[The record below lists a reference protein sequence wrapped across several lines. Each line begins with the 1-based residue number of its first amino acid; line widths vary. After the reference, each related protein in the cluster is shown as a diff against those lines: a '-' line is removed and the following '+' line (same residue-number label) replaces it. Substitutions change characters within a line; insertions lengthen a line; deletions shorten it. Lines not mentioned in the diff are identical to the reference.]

1 MKGDKK
7 GIEALNKVL
16 KNELTA
22 INQYFL
28 HARMFR
34 NWGLEKLND
43 YQYKQ
48 SIRVM
53 KEADELIERV
63 LFLEGLPNLQ
73 NLGKL
78 LIGENV
84 VECLQGDLKY
94 EQTIQRPLL
103 IEAIALC
110 EETQDYVSR
119 DLLEELL
126 EGCEKAIDWLETQ
139 QSLIDNVTLPGPPLI
154 CIPTTA
160 GTSADVSQFAIINNE
175 MERVKIAIISKAV
188 VPDVALIDPSAT
200 LTMSPYLT
208 ACTGIDALVHA
219 IEAFVST
226 AHSPIFDVHALEA
239 IRLISAHLLDAL
251 AKPDDMGLRSSLM
264 RASLEA
270 GLAFS
275 NASLGAV
282 HAMAHSLGGY
292 LGLPHGECNAI
303 LLDHVMDFNFENAG
317 DRYGKIAEA
326 MGLDL
331 RNLTTREKK
340 QALLGVIA
348 RLKKDAGISRTLG
361 DRGTRMSD
369 IPALAEKALKDP
381 CLVTNPRL
389 AGRRDIEV
397 IYENAL

>member
-7 GIEALNKVL
+7 VITILNQVL
-16 KNELTA
+16 KNELTS

-103 IEAIALC
+103 IETIALC

-119 DLLEELL
+119 DLLTELL

-139 QSLIDNVTLPGPPLI
+139 QSLIENVTLPNYLQ
-154 CIPTTA
+154 A
-160 GTSADVSQFAIINNE
+160 H
-175 MERVKIAIISKAV
+175 ME
-188 VPDVALIDPSAT
+188 P
-200 LTMSPYLT
+200 
-208 ACTGIDALVHA
+208 
-219 IEAFVST
+219 
-226 AHSPIFDVHALEA
+226 
-239 IRLISAHLLDAL
+239 
-251 AKPDDMGLRSSLM
+251 
-264 RASLEA
+264 
-270 GLAFS
+270 
-275 NASLGAV
+275 
-282 HAMAHSLGGY
+282 GG
-292 LGLPHGECNAI
+292 
-303 LLDHVMDFNFENAG
+303 D
-317 DRYGKIAEA
+317 
-326 MGLDL
+326 
-331 RNLTTREKK
+331 
-340 QALLGVIA
+340 
-348 RLKKDAGISRTLG
+348 
-361 DRGTRMSD
+361 
-369 IPALAEKALKDP
+369 
-381 CLVTNPRL
+381 
-389 AGRRDIEV
+389 
-397 IYENAL
+397 